1 MPTGSLIFD
10 DGSHLKSEQLRAKR
24 SRTEFHDHDGLR
36 ARYRRLPGR
45 LTLLAWLGVLRI
57 LLGSL
62 VVAGVN
68 PTYAT
73 PVIPAQ
79 DIDDETFADR
89 PISEVEFKGLERVEM
104 RLVQNNIRTAS
115 GQPFDAQSLRDD
127 VATLYRLGQFQTV
140 TADAVLQADG
150 SVKVVYRVT
159 EQSIIRDVQTV
170 GNTLV
175 SDQELRAQIP
185 LYAGGPRDDFL
196 VEQSLLRIK
205 DLYRGKGHY
214 LAEVRVDDS
223 RLTDAGILIFVI
235 VEGPR
240 VRIKEI
246 EFVGNRNIPTNILGS
261 QISTKP
267 AILFFRKGEL
277 DPNRL
282 IDDAATLDRFY
293 KDRGWIDVRVD
304 SRVLLGPD
312 SKEAKVVFVIDEGRQ
327 YRLRRID
334 IASVGGNDSPLDV
347 FSNEQLLALAA
358 FRPGDPYERPN
369 VDKTVERIRDAYRQM
384 GFVDARVTARNLRV
398 GEQPEVDMI
407 IQIVEGPSFTAGL
420 IMIQGNFLTKDKV
433 IRRLVKVRPGR
444 PLDGTLTERAKV
456 SIDRSQLFNDVRVS
470 IQQPTLD
477 SPRVRD
483 IIIEVKE
490 RNTGS
495 FNFGAGLAS
504 DSGIFGE
511 FSYRQTNFDVADFPL
526 SVEELINNRAFRGAG
541 QSFNITIAPGTE
553 VSMFSLS
560 ITEPHLFES
569 NISGQFDSFYRNRIY
584 NQYTEERLSAGGS
597 VGRRL
602 GDVWVGNISANVERV
617 ELTDFDST
625 TPIDVYDDRGPDVF
639 ARISASLRRTTV
651 DNPFR
656 PGKGSAMN
664 IGVAKAVPI
673 SGNVDYW
680 SVNAELA
687 SFLTLYEDFLGRKH
701 VLKLQTEAG
710 WIFQGEAPTFEKYY
724 LGGRTFR
731 GFGFRTVSPKSDTTV
746 GQPQGTGDYEPIG
759 GSWLFFA
766 GAQYEV
772 PLFGEGLAGVMF
784 VDSGTVTNTPG
795 FDDYRVSVGIGLRLY
810 LPILG
815 PAPLAFDF
823 GFPMLKQEN
832 DETQVFSF
840 SAELPF

>member
-1 MPTGSLIFD
+1 MPTGLLIFD
-10 DGSHLKSEQLRAKR
+10 DGSSPKGEPLRAAN
-24 SRTEFHDHDGLR
+24 SG
-36 ARYRRLPGR
+36 AALPGR
-45 LTLLAWLGVLRI
+45 GGTRSAKQRLQGRFTLLTWIGFLRI
-57 LLGSL
+57 LVGSL
-62 VVAGVN
+62 VVIGVN
-68 PTYAT
+68 PTLAT
-73 PVIPAQ
+73 PGAIIQ

-89 PISEVEFKGLERVEM
+89 PISEVEFKGLDRVEI

-115 GQPFDAQSLRDD
+115 GQPFEAQSLRDD

-140 TADAVLQADG
+140 TADAVLQPDG
-150 SVKVVYRVT
+150 SVKVIYRVT

-205 DLYRGKGHY
+205 NLYRGKGHY

-246 EFVGNRNIPTNILGS
+246 EFVGNRNIPANILGS

-277 DPNRL
+277 DPSRL
-282 IDDAATLDRFY
+282 IDDAATIDRFY

-304 SRVLLGPD
+304 SRIMLGPD

-334 IASVGGNDSPLDV
+334 IASSGGQESPLDV
-347 FSNEQLLALAA
+347 FSSEQLLALAA
-358 FRPGDPYERPN
+358 LRPGAPYERPK
-369 VDKTVERIRDAYRQM
+369 VDRTVNAIRNAYRQM
-384 GFVDARVTARNLRV
+384 GFIDARVNARNLRV
-398 GEQPEVDMI
+398 GEQAEVDMI
-407 IQIVEGPSFTAGL
+407 IQIVEGPSYTAGL

-433 IRRLVKVRPGR
+433 IRRLIKVRPGR
-444 PLDGTLTERAKV
+444 PLDGTLADQGKIAIE
-456 SIDRSQLFNDVRVS
+456 RSQLFNDARVS
-470 IQQPTLD
+470 IQQPSSD

-483 IIIEVKE
+483 IIVEVKE

-511 FSYRQTNFDVADFPL
+511 FSFRQTNFDVADFPL
-526 SVEELINNRAFRGAG
+526 SVEELISGRAFRGAG
-541 QSFNITIAPGTE
+541 QGFNITIAPGTE
-553 VSMFSLS
+553 VSMYSIS

-569 NISGQFDSFYRNRIY
+569 NISGQFDSYYRNRIY
-584 NQYTEERLSAGGS
+584 NQYVEERLSVGGN

-602 GDVWVGNISANVERV
+602 GDVWVGNVSANLQRV
-617 ELTDFDST
+617 ELTDFDAS
-625 TPIDVYDDRGPDVF
+625 TPIEVYEDRGPDVF
-639 ARISASLRRTTV
+639 ALIGGSLRRTTV

-656 PGKGSAMN
+656 PGKGSV
-664 IGVAKAVPI
+664 ISVGVAKAIPI

-680 SVNAELA
+680 SMNMELA

-701 VLKLQTEAG
+701 VLKLQAEAG

-724 LGGRTFR
+724 LGGRSFR
-731 GFGFRTVSPKSDTTV
+731 GFQFRTVSPKTDQTLGGTDT
-746 GQPQGTGDYEPIG
+746 DEPIG

-772 PLFGEGLAGVMF
+772 PLFGEGLAAVMF

-795 FDDYRVSVGIGLRLY
+795 FDDYRVSVGLGLRLY

-823 GFPMLKQEN
+823 GFPIVKQAD

>member
-1 MPTGSLIFD
+1 MPTGSLNFD
-10 DGSHLKSEQLRAKR
+10 DGLHLHAGPLRAARPGTVIQDRQTRPRR
-24 SRTEFHDHDGLR
+24 S
-36 ARYRRLPGR
+36 PGR
-45 LTLLAWLGVLRI
+45 LMLLARLGALRI
-57 LLGSL
+57 VLGSL
-62 VVAGVN
+62 ILIGAI
-68 PTYAT
+68 PT
-73 PVIPAQ
+73 PAMGAAPRQ

-140 TADAVLQADG
+140 TADAVLEPDG
-150 SVKVVYRVT
+150 SVKVIYRVT

-205 DLYRGKGHY
+205 DLYRSKGHY

-240 VRIKEI
+240 VRIKNI
-246 EFVGNRNIPTNILGS
+246 EFVGNRNVPANILGS
-261 QISTKP
+261 QIATKP

-277 DPNRL
+277 DPNLL
-282 IDDAATLDRFY
+282 IDDAATLDKFY

-334 IASVGGNDSPLDV
+334 IASSGGDESPLDV
-347 FSNEQLLALAA
+347 FTNEQLLALAKL
-358 FRPGDPYERPN
+358 RPGDPYEKPR
-369 VDKTVERIRDAYRQM
+369 VDRTVDTIRNAYIQM
-384 GFVDARVTARNLRV
+384 GFIDARVTARSLRV

-407 IQIVEGPSFTAGL
+407 VQVVEGESSTAGL

-444 PLDGTLTERAKV
+444 PLDGTLADQAEI
-456 SIDRSQLFNDVRVS
+456 SIQRTQLFNDARVS
-470 IQQPTLD
+470 IQQPTPD
-477 SPRVRD
+477 APRVRD

-490 RNTGS
+490 KNTGS

-504 DSGIFGE
+504 DAGVFGE
-511 FSYRQTNFDVADFPL
+511 FSFRQTNFDVADFPL
-526 SVEELINNRAFRGAG
+526 SVEELISGRAFRGAG
-541 QSFNITIAPGTE
+541 QGFNITIAPGTE
-553 VSMFSLS
+553 VSMYTVS

-569 NISGQFDSFYRNRIY
+569 NISGQFDSYYRNRIY
-584 NQYTEERLSAGGS
+584 NQYTEERLSAGGNI
-597 VGRRL
+597 GQRL
-602 GDVWVGNISANVERV
+602 GDVWVGNVSGNVQRV
-617 ELTDFDST
+617 KLTNFDSD
-625 TPIDVYDDRGPDVF
+625 TPIQVYEDRGPDVF
-639 ARISASLRRTTV
+639 ALIGGGLRRTTV

-656 PGKGSAMN
+656 PGKGSVIN
-664 IGVAKAVPI
+664 LGLAKAIPL

-680 SVNAELA
+680 RVNAELA

-701 VLKLQTEAG
+701 VLKLRTEAG
-710 WIFQGEAPTFEKYY
+710 WIFEGEAPTFEKYY

-731 GFGFRTVSPKSDTTV
+731 GFQFRTVSPKSDVTV
-746 GQPQGTGDYEPIG
+746 GTFPGGTGDFEPVG

-772 PLFGEGLAGVMF
+772 PLFGESLAGVMF
-784 VDSGTVTNTPG
+784 VDSGTVSDTPG
-795 FDDYRVSVGIGLRLY
+795 FDDYRVSVGVGLRIY
-810 LPILG
+810 LPVLG

-823 GFPMLKQEN
+823 GFPLVKQEY

>member
-1 MPTGSLIFD
+1 MPTGLLIFD
-10 DGSHLKSEQLRAKR
+10 DGSSPKGEPLRAAN
-24 SRTEFHDHDGLR
+24 SG
-36 ARYRRLPGR
+36 AALPGR
-45 LTLLAWLGVLRI
+45 GGTRSAKQRLQGRFTLLTWIGFLRI
-57 LLGSL
+57 LVGSL
-62 VVAGVN
+62 VVIGVN
-68 PTYAT
+68 PALAT
-73 PVIPAQ
+73 PGAIIQ

-89 PISEVEFKGLERVEM
+89 PISEVEFKGLDRVEI

-115 GQPFDAQSLRDD
+115 GQPFEAQSLRDD

-140 TADAVLQADG
+140 TADAVLQPDG
-150 SVKVVYRVT
+150 SVKVIYRVT

-205 DLYRGKGHY
+205 NLYRGKGHY

-246 EFVGNRNIPTNILGS
+246 EFVGNRNIPANILGS

-277 DPNRL
+277 DPSRL
-282 IDDAATLDRFY
+282 IDDAATIDRFY

-304 SRVLLGPD
+304 SRIMLGPD

-327 YRLRRID
+327 YRLRQID
-334 IASVGGNDSPLDV
+334 IASSGGQESPLDV
-347 FSNEQLLALAA
+347 FSSEQLLALAA
-358 FRPGDPYERPN
+358 LRPGAPYERPK
-369 VDKTVERIRDAYRQM
+369 VDRTVNAIRNAYRQM
-384 GFVDARVTARNLRV
+384 GFIDARVNARNLRV
-398 GEQPEVDMI
+398 GEQAEVDMI
-407 IQIVEGPSFTAGL
+407 IQIVEGPSYTAGL

-433 IRRLVKVRPGR
+433 IRRLIKVRPGR
-444 PLDGTLTERAKV
+444 PLDGTLADQGKIAIE
-456 SIDRSQLFNDVRVS
+456 RSQLFNDARVS
-470 IQQPTLD
+470 IQQPSSD

-483 IIIEVKE
+483 IIVEVKE

-511 FSYRQTNFDVADFPL
+511 FSFRQTNFDVADFPL
-526 SVEELINNRAFRGAG
+526 SVEELISGRAFRGAG
-541 QSFNITIAPGTE
+541 QGFNITIAPGTE
-553 VSMFSLS
+553 VSMYSIS

-569 NISGQFDSFYRNRIY
+569 NISGPFDSYYRNRIY
-584 NQYTEERLSAGGS
+584 NQYVEERLSVGGN

-602 GDVWVGNISANVERV
+602 GDVWVGNVSANLQRV
-617 ELTDFDST
+617 ELTDFDAS
-625 TPIDVYDDRGPDVF
+625 TPIEVYEDRGPDVF
-639 ARISASLRRTTV
+639 ALIGGSLRRTTV

-656 PGKGSAMN
+656 PGKGSV
-664 IGVAKAVPI
+664 ISVGVAKAIPI

-680 SVNAELA
+680 SMNMELA

-701 VLKLQTEAG
+701 VLKLQAEAG

-724 LGGRTFR
+724 LGGRSFR
-731 GFGFRTVSPKSDTTV
+731 GFQFRTVSPKTDQTLGGTDT
-746 GQPQGTGDYEPIG
+746 DEPIG

-772 PLFGEGLAGVMF
+772 PLFGEGLAAVMF

-795 FDDYRVSVGIGLRLY
+795 FDDYRVSVGLGLRLY

-823 GFPMLKQEN
+823 GFPIVKQAD

>member
-1 MPTGSLIFD
+1 MPTGVLIFD
-10 DGSHLKSEQLRAKR
+10 DGSSPKFEPLRAAK
-24 SRTEFHDHDGLR
+24 SGAE
-36 ARYRRLPGR
+36 LPGR
-45 LTLLAWLGVLRI
+45 GGTRSTKHRFQGRFTLLTWIGFLRI
-57 LLGSL
+57 LVGSL
-62 VVAGVN
+62 VVVGVN
-68 PTYAT
+68 PALAT
-73 PVIPAQ
+73 PAAIIQ

-89 PISEVEFKGLERVEM
+89 PISEVEFKGLNRVEV

-115 GQPFDAQSLRDD
+115 GQPFEAQSLRDD

-140 TADAVLQADG
+140 TADAVLQPDG
-150 SVKVVYRVT
+150 SVKVIYRVT

-205 DLYRGKGHY
+205 NLYRGKGHY

-246 EFVGNRNIPTNILGS
+246 EFVGNRNIPANILGS

-267 AILFFRKGEL
+267 AIIFFRKGEL
-277 DPNRL
+277 DPSRL

-304 SRVLLGPD
+304 SRIMLGPD

-327 YRLRRID
+327 YRLRQID
-334 IASVGGNDSPLDV
+334 IASSGGQESPLDV
-347 FSNEQLLALAA
+347 FSSEQLLALAA
-358 FRPGDPYERPN
+358 LRPGAPYERPK
-369 VDKTVERIRDAYRQM
+369 VDRTVNAIRDAYRQM
-384 GFVDARVTARNLRV
+384 GFIDARVNARNLRV
-398 GEQPEVDMI
+398 GEQAEVDMI
-407 IQIVEGPSFTAGL
+407 IQIVEGPSYTAGL

-433 IRRLVKVRPGR
+433 IRRLIKVRPGR
-444 PLDGTLTERAKV
+444 PLDGTLADQAEIA
-456 SIDRSQLFNDVRVS
+456 IERSQLFNDARVS
-470 IQQPTLD
+470 IQQPTAD

-483 IIIEVKE
+483 IIVEVKE

-495 FNFGAGLAS
+495 FSFGAGLAS

-511 FSYRQTNFDVADFPL
+511 FSFRQTNFDIADFPL
-526 SVEELINNRAFRGAG
+526 SAEELISGRACRGAG
-541 QSFNITIAPGTE
+541 QAFNITIAPGTE
-553 VSMFSLS
+553 VSMYSVS

-569 NISGQFDSFYRNRIY
+569 NISGQFDSYYRNRIY
-584 NQYTEERLSAGGS
+584 SQYVEERLSVGGN

-602 GDVWVGNISANVERV
+602 GDVWVGNVSTNVQRV
-617 ELTDFDST
+617 ELTDFDAS
-625 TPIDVYDDRGPDVF
+625 TPIEVYEDRGPDVF
-639 ARISASLRRTTV
+639 ALIGGSLRRTTV

-656 PGKGSAMN
+656 PGKGSVIN
-664 IGVAKAVPI
+664 IGVAKAIPI

-680 SVNAELA
+680 SMNLELA

-701 VLKLQTEAG
+701 VLKLKAEAG

-724 LGGRTFR
+724 LGGRSFR
-731 GFGFRTVSPKSDTTV
+731 GFQFRTVSPKTDQTLGGTDT
-746 GQPQGTGDYEPIG
+746 DEPIG

-772 PLFGEGLAGVMF
+772 PLFGEGLAAVMF

-795 FDDYRVSVGIGLRLY
+795 FDDYRVSVGLGLRLY

-823 GFPMLKQEN
+823 GFPIVKQAD

>member
-1 MPTGSLIFD
+1 
-10 DGSHLKSEQLRAKR
+10 
-24 SRTEFHDHDGLR
+24 
-36 ARYRRLPGR
+36 
-45 LTLLAWLGVLRI
+45 LGILRI

-62 VVAGVN
+62 IFIGVN
-68 PTYAT
+68 SAHAT
-73 PVIPAQ
+73 PTPLVQ

-89 PISEVEFKGLERVEM
+89 PISEVEFKGLERVEI

-150 SVKVVYRVT
+150 SVKVIYRVT

-185 LYAGGPRDDFL
+185 LYSGGPRDDFL

-240 VRIKEI
+240 VRIKDI
-246 EFVGNRNIPTNILGS
+246 EFVGNRNFPTNILGS
-261 QISTKP
+261 QIATKP

-293 KDRGWIDVRVD
+293 KARGWIDVRVD

-327 YRLRRID
+327 YRLRRIE
-334 IASVGGNDSPLDV
+334 IASNGGEESPLDV
-347 FSNEQLLALAA
+347 FSNQQLLALAA
-358 FRPGDPYERPN
+358 LRPGDPYERPKI
-369 VDKTVERIRDAYRQM
+369 DQTVEAIKNAYLQM
-384 GFVDARVTARNLRV
+384 GFIEARVSARSLRV

-407 IQIVEGPSFTAGL
+407 VQIVEGQSSTAGL

-444 PLDGTLTERAKV
+444 PLDGTLANRAKI
-456 SIDRSQLFNDVRVS
+456 SIERSQLFNDARVS
-470 IQQPTLD
+470 IQQPD
-477 SPRVRD
+477 ANAPRVRD

-490 RNTGS
+490 KNTGS

-511 FSYRQTNFDVADFPL
+511 FSFRQTNFDVADFPL
-526 SVEELINNRAFRGAG
+526 SVEELISGRAFRGAG
-541 QSFNITIAPGTE
+541 QGFNITIAPGTQ
-553 VSMFSLS
+553 VSMFSIS

-569 NISGQFDSFYRNRIY
+569 NISGQFDSYYRNRIY
-584 NQYTEERLSAGGS
+584 NQYNEERLSAGGNI
-597 VGRRL
+597 GRRL
-602 GDVWVGNISANVERV
+602 GDVWVGNVSTNVQRV
-617 ELTDFDST
+617 ELTNFDAS
-625 TPIDVYDDRGPDVF
+625 TPIEVYNDRGPDVF
-639 ARISASLRRTTV
+639 ALISGSLRRTTV
-651 DNPFR
+651 DDPFR
-656 PGKGSAMN
+656 PGKGSAMA
-664 IGVAKAVPI
+664 VAVTKAMPI

-701 VLKLQTEAG
+701 VLKLRTEVG

-731 GFGFRTVSPKSDTTV
+731 GFQFRTVSPKSDQTL
-746 GQPQGTGDYEPIG
+746 GSPNGTGNYEPVG

-795 FDDYRVSVGIGLRLY
+795 FDDYRVSVGLGLRIY
-810 LPILG
+810 LPVLG

-823 GFPMLKQEN
+823 GFPMVKQAN